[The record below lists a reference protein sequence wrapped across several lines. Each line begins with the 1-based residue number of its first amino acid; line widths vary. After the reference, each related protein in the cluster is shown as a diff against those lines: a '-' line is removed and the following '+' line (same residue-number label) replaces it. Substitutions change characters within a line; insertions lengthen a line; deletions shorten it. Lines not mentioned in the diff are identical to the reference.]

1 MALISS
7 DLRIYY
13 SGNAYVS
20 GMCSRWDCSDY
31 TITMEMWLKKGP
43 LLTLMDNIR
52 PGAVRELK
60 RVVYSPK
67 FYDST
72 WRGYNTL
79 RLKPV
84 VGTELYRMRG
94 REKIIYPKSIS
105 SSPLPGVS
113 GWIATKIESC
123 VSGGS
128 I

>member
-20 GMCSRWDCSDY
+20 GMCSRWDCDNYSMVFE
-31 TITMEMWLKKGP
+31 IWLKKAP
-43 LLTLMDNIR
+43 LQALQDNIR
-52 PGAVRELK
+52 PGAVKELK
-60 RVVYSPK
+60 RVIYSPK

-72 WRGYNTL
+72 WQGKNTL

-94 REKIIYPKSIS
+94 REKIIYPKNIG
-105 SSPLPGVS
+105 SSPLPGAS
-113 GWIATKIESC
+113 GWLEVKVE
-123 VSGGS
+123 GS
-128 I
+128 ISGASL